1 VLFRS
6 AIPMDHPRTPVAVRM
21 LAGISLEIQQYDRVK
36 FWVEKGKIDYPEAFV
51 DSWGDYSLVQAA
63 IARGDL
69 AEARRIAEIAQ
80 KQFPASDSWIILMQA
95 SVEVAE
101 WKKRDQ
107 VSVG

>member
-1 VLFRS
+1 
-6 AIPMDHPRTPVAVRM
+6 
-21 LAGISLEIQQYDRVK
+21 
-36 FWVEKGKIDYPEAFV
+36 
-51 DSWGDYSLVQAA
+51 VQAA

-80 KQFPASDSWIILMQA
+80 KQFPASDSWMILMQA